1 MNENRVSVVDMTMSA
16 LGCKFK
22 EPKNII
28 LRMKPH
34 FDKLGS
40 TFTDCE
46 SSTSLR
52 YTKLTLKFKTNIK
65 FNNDDEVKQMIQSI
79 FKPPSAKPKQHSET
93 KGLISLHGY
102 IIDRCALSFIEG
114 SRIINNYTIE

>member
-1 MNENRVSVVDMTMSA
+1 MIANRVSVVEMTMSA

-22 EPKNII
+22 APIEII

-34 FDKLGS
+34 FEKLRS
-40 TFTDCE
+40 SFTDCDF
-46 SSTSLR
+46 STSHHQ
-52 YTKLTLKFKTNIK
+52 TKVTLKFKTNMH
-65 FNNDDEVKQMIQSI
+65 FNNNGEVKQMIQLI

-93 KGLISLHGY
+93 KGHISLHGY

-114 SRIINNYTIE
+114 S